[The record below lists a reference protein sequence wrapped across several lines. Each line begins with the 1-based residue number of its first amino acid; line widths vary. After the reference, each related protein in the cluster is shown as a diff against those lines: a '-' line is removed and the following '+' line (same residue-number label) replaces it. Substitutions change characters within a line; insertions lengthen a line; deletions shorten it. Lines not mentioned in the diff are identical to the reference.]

1 MKKIKH
7 IIWDWNGT
15 LLNDCWLCVK
25 AINKALAKRNLDL
38 ITEEKYK
45 DIFCFPVS
53 EYYKRLGFD
62 FSKEPFKKAGD
73 EFVLY
78 YGANFE
84 KVKLHSDSLIV
95 LDAIKSSGRT
105 QSILSAGKQE
115 FLTNWVEY
123 HNLSKY
129 FINVLGIDNHYA
141 AGKKSLG
148 VNWIQQLEYNN
159 DEVLMIGDTI
169 HDSEVAEA
177 MGIECILVGNGHV
190 SDTRLKKT
198 GRRVILDLSELLVF
212 I

>member
-62 FSKEPFKKAGD
+62 FSKEPFKEAGD

-78 YGANFE
+78 YGANF
-84 KVKLHSDSLIV
+84 DDIRCN
-95 LDAIKSSGRT
+95 KS
-105 QSILSAGKQE
+105 QWA
-115 FLTNWVEY
+115 NAV
-123 HNLSKY
+123 Y
-129 FINVLGIDNHYA
+129 F
-141 AGKKSLG
+141 
-148 VNWIQQLEYNN
+148 
-159 DEVLMIGDTI
+159 
-169 HDSEVAEA
+169 
-177 MGIECILVGNGHV
+177 V
-190 SDTRLKKT
+190 SR
-198 GRRVILDLSELLVF
+198 
-212 I
+212 

>member
-15 LLNDCWLCVK
+15 LLNDCWLCVD
-25 AINKALAKRNLDL
+25 AINNALAKRNLEL

-53 EYYKRLGFD
+53 EYYKKLGFD

-73 EFVLY
+73 EFVSY
-78 YGANFE
+78 YGNNFE
-84 KVKLHSDSLIV
+84 RVALHSDAMSV
-95 LDAIKSSGRT
+95 LDKIKDSGRT
-105 QSILSAGKQE
+105 QSVLSAGKQE
-115 FLTNWVEY
+115 FLTEWVQY

-141 AGKKSLG
+141 SGKKSLG
-148 VNWIQQLEYNN
+148 ISWIKELEYKNN
-159 DEVLMIGDTI
+159 EVLMIGDTI

-190 SDTRLKKT
+190 SNSRLEKT
-198 GRRVILDLSELLVF
+198 GRMVILDLSELLIF
-212 I
+212 L

>member
-78 YGANFE
+78 YGANFG
-84 KVKLHSDSLIV
+84 KVKLHSDSLMI
-95 LDAIKSSGRT
+95 LDAIKASGRT

-115 FLTNWVEY
+115 FLTDWVEY
-123 HNLSKY
+123 HDLSKY

-148 VNWIQQLEYNN
+148 IKWIQQLEYNN
-159 DEVLMIGDTI
+159 DEVLMIGDTL

-190 SDTRLKKT
+190 SDARLKKT
-198 GRRVILDLSELLVF
+198 GRRVILDLSELLVL